1 MPEKEEKKEP
11 ESKLKPLRDTNK
23 EDVITNAIDFWK
35 KIYEY
40 QEVQIRFIKKNGEE
54 RVIKCTL
61 QEGKFPLYEKK
72 TDREKTPNKDI
83 LSVWDLEKEEW
94 RSFKLDSI
102 KNVEFGIV

>member
-1 MPEKEEKKEP
+1 MSTCMFAGPGGYEW
-11 ESKLKPLRDTNK
+11 LQGVLR
-23 EDVITNAIDFWK
+23 EGPVIVTFT
-35 KIYEY
+35 
-40 QEVQIRFIKKNGEE
+40 KKNGEE
-54 RVIKCTL
+54 RVIRCTL

-72 TDREKTPNKDI
+72 TDRERVPNKEL